1 MEVVV
6 PPPGKMPHGLAR
18 CQLMYT
24 VHTLEYLIY
33 ICFRCEVKLQLMIMF
48 VTAKNEARRK
58 FVKRNEA
65 NFCFRFASKRKIRSE
80 TKRKQ
85 AKKLV
90 LDFRLNKRKQSET
103 DYVSLHFALK
113 RKNFLSETGAP

>member
-1 MEVVV
+1 MYMLSMR
-6 PPPGKMPHGLAR
+6 GKAS
-18 CQLMYT
+18 
-24 VHTLEYLIY
+24 V
-33 ICFRCEVKLQLMIMF
+33 MIMF

-65 NFCFRFASKRKIRSE
+65 NFFFRFASKRKIRSE

-103 DYVSLHFALK
+103 DHVSLRFASK
-113 RKNFLSETGAP
+113 RKNFLSETGAPYSGPITTFKSIQ